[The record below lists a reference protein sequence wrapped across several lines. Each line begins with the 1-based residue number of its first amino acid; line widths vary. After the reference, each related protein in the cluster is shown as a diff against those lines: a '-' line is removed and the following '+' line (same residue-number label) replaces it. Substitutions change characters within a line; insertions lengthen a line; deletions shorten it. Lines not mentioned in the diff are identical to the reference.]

1 MIELIE
7 EQEKCFME
15 RPDANTCGIDET
27 ICGPDCPFRK
37 TATEQAQ
44 IEMRLVARLNRINS
58 PITYISRL
66 TGETLY
72 KPIEVPRR
80 HMY

>member
-1 MIELIE
+1 MNELL
-7 EQEKCFME
+7 
-15 RPDANTCGIDET
+15 
-27 ICGPDCPFRK
+27 RK